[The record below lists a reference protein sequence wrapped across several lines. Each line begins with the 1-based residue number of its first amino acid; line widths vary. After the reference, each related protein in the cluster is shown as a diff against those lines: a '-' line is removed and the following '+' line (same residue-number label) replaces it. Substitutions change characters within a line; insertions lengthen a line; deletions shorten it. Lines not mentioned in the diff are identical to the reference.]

1 MDDVQA
7 QKVRELEASKAR
19 MISTYL
25 ELQDQADELNGRIYN
40 LCCEIEIVNQQI
52 AQIRKAAP
60 GPATPVRP
68 MTSPPPPGPA
78 QIPPIA

>member
-25 ELQDQADELNGRIYN
+25 ELQDQADELNGRIYS
-40 LCCEIEIVNQQI
+40 LCCEIEILNQQI
-52 AQIRKAAP
+52 AQIRKASP
-60 GPATPVRP
+60 GPIPLA
-68 MTSPPPPGPA
+68 SPPPPGPA